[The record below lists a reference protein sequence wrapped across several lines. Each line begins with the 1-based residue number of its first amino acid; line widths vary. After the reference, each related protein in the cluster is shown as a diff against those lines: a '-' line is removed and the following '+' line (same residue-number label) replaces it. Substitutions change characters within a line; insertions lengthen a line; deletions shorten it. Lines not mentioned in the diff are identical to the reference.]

1 MQSIFKRTIEID
13 VFINWHEHEKM
24 SSLVLEIKKYMLENI
39 RWPNNFIESIRR
51 EKISTQS
58 MMFNEEHFFWLYRIV
73 FFRSVV
79 FRSLTHTHTSNWQ
92 SLELDWSRFN
102 LCFVYAV

>member
-73 FFRSVV
+73 FFSKRRFS
-79 FRSLTHTHTSNWQ
+79 FTHTHSHIELAVIRTWLK
-92 SLELDWSRFN
+92 SL
-102 LCFVYAV
+102 

>member
-73 FFRSVV
+73 FFFEASFFVH
-79 FRSLTHTHTSNWQ
+79 SHTLTH
-92 SLELDWSRFN
+92 RFGSH
-102 LCFVYAV
+102 